1 MYNVTIFGIEMTLNP
16 VAFKLPFFGG
26 WSVYWYGII
35 IALGFLLAIIYG
47 ALNAKRF
54 NIDLD
59 RLIDVILVAT
69 PVAVL
74 GARLY
79 YIVFDPELTL
89 ADFFSF
95 NQGGFSG
102 LAIYGGVIGAFL
114 SGALMCY
121 IRKLKILD
129 VFDLAAI
136 GFLIGQGI
144 GRWGNFV
151 NQEAFGAA
159 TGSTWFGMTS
169 EAVAYELGDGVLAHP
184 CFLYESLWCLLG
196 VLVLHLISRRRSFS
210 GQIILCYCV
219 WYGLGRGFIET
230 LRTDSL
236 YIGEI
241 RVSSLLSFTLC
252 IAAAITLT
260 VIGIKVKKKR
270 EEAEV
275 YTPVFDDIMQDAEIT
290 EEETEAEHETATQT
304 ESEPEAESEPENQ
317 DEE

>member
-1 MYNVTIFGIEMTLNP
+1 MYNVTIFGIDMVLNP
-16 VAFKLPFFGG
+16 VAFTLPFFGG

-35 IALGFLLAIIYG
+35 IALGFLLAIVYG
-47 ALNAKRF
+47 ALNAKRLG
-54 NIDLD
+54 IDLD

-79 YIVFDPELTL
+79 YIIFDPTLTL
-89 ADFFSF
+89 ADFFGF
-95 NQGGFSG
+95 DKGGFSG

-114 SGALMCY
+114 SGALMC
-121 IRKLKILD
+121 IVRRLKILD

-169 EAVAYELGDGVLAHP
+169 EAVAYELGEGVLAHP
-184 CFLYESLWCLLG
+184 CFLYESIWCLLG
-196 VLVLHLISRRRSFS
+196 GLVLHIISKKRRFS
-210 GQIILCYCV
+210 GQIILSYCV
-219 WYGLGRGFIET
+219 WYGFGRGFIEL

-236 YIGEI
+236 YIGPI
-241 RVSSLLSFTLC
+241 RVSSLLSFALC
-252 IAAAITLT
+252 VAAAVVLT
-260 VIGIKVKKKR
+260 VILTKLKRQDEAAEKDAYVPMFEDAMEPELAVK
-270 EEAEV
+270 EAD
-275 YTPVFDDIMQDAEIT
+275 PVADEPVS
-290 EEETEAEHETATQT
+290 EETAE
-304 ESEPEAESEPENQ
+304 ENK
-317 DEE
+317 E